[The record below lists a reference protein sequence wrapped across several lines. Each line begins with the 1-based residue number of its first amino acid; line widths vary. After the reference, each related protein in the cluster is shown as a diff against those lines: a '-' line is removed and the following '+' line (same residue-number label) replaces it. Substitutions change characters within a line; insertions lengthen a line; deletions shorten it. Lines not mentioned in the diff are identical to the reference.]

1 VQVDL
6 VSPEEI
12 LFSGECTQV
21 LTRTSNGDIAFLNDH
36 APFIGVLEIGAVR
49 LWQADGSVTAA
60 AVRGGFVEVSGNTV
74 TILSDIA
81 EPADRIDLDE
91 VRAAISE
98 AEVAVGRG
106 EDESAQD
113 DLRWA
118 QTRLRVATGDFG

>member
-1 VQVDL
+1 MQVDL

-21 LTRTSNGDIAFLNDH
+21 LTRTSNGEIAFLNEH

-49 LWQADGSVTAA
+49 LWQADGAQTTA

-81 EPADRIDLDE
+81 VPADRIDADE
-91 VRAAISE
+91 VRAEIE
-98 AEVAVGRG
+98 AAGDDV
-106 EDESAQD
+106 DEA
-113 DLRWA
+113 RWA
-118 QTRLRVATGDFG
+118 QARLRVATNDFG